1 VTTGILASASTSY
14 YALSALAVRV
24 HSSVDDGPGVCAS
37 TGPSPADPF
46 PRIERGQ
53 GEPVVLLPGMF
64 GQPSNWQH
72 QLDHLSDGYRV
83 ITLDLPLFD
92 PGFSECTVHGLGDYV
107 RRFLDWAGIARAVLV
122 GNSLG
127 GHVAL
132 DIATRY
138 PSRVRAMVLAGSSG
152 LFERGFERGVPTRP
166 DRAWIE
172 TRIREVFCHE
182 SSIPAGQGDE
192 IERIVQSR
200 ANKLRILH
208 WAKSAKRT
216 HMGALLSRI
225 AAPTLLI
232 WGKQDSITPLE
243 VAVEFLRGI
252 RHSELVLFNE
262 CGHAPMMEHPARFT
276 EVLRHFLHR
285 HAPVACD
292 A

>member
-1 VTTGILASASTSY
+1 MGSLVSLHVSY
-14 YALSALAVRV
+14 CVLSALAVRA
-24 HSSVDDGPGVCAS
+24 HPSAGDGLSVCAS
-37 TGPSPADPF
+37 AGTPAADAF
-46 PRIERGQ
+46 PRIERGD
-53 GEPVVLLPGMF
+53 GEPVVLIPGMF

-72 QLDHLSDGYRV
+72 QLEHLSDGYRV

-92 PGFSECTVHGLGDYV
+92 PSFTECSVHGLGDYV

-132 DIATRY
+132 DVATRH

-152 LFERGFERGVPTRP
+152 LFERGFERGVPTKP

-172 TRIREVFCHE
+172 NRIREVFCHE

-200 ANKLRILH
+200 ANKLRILQ

-216 HMGALLSRI
+216 HMGQSLSQI
-225 AAPTLLI
+225 AAPTLLV
-232 WGKQDSITPLE
+232 WGKQDHITPLD

-252 RHSELVLFNE
+252 HHSDLVLLNE

-276 EVLRHFLHR
+276 EILRHFLH
-285 HAPVACD
+285 HHVPAACAP
-292 A
+292 